1 MISTIRRGV
10 LMSAAAGFALLGL
23 GLGQASAA
31 LPIGLPALPSTALPA
46 SVMGPLGGLPGSM
59 VGPIGLVPLDS
70 GLVPASALSLDPS
83 APTDAVP
90 VAPGEEVPVDLAAE
104 ADEDAGDTRAADL
117 PLAAAPGHSMSDV
130 DVAGLG
136 SGTGPKLPQTNL
148 KPNVSGST
156 LDGVTAPDASTLPT
170 LDKITDGS
178 ALKSLDVTHI
188 VPELGVLQ
196 LLPQLPALG

>member
-1 MISTIRRGV
+1 MIRTIRRGV

-46 SVMGPLGGLPGSM
+46 SVMGPVSGLPGSM

-70 GLVPASALSLDPS
+70 GLVPADTLSLDPK
-83 APTDAVP
+83 APTGTVDP
-90 VAPGEEVPVDLAAE
+90 VSPSDIAPGDQVPTDVVPAE
-104 ADEDAGDTRAADL
+104 DEDPIDYRSDNL
-117 PLAAAPGHSMSDV
+117 PVMTPGHDL

-136 SGTGPKLPQTNL
+136 SGQGAQLPQTNV
-148 KPNVSGST
+148 KPNVTGST
-156 LDGVTAPDASTLPT
+156 FDGVTPPDSSNLS

-178 ALKSLDVTHI
+178 VLKSLGVTN
-188 VPELGVLQ
+188 VLPELGVLQ
-196 LLPQLPALG
+196 LLPIG